1 MPSSRNPGRTA
12 GWLYLFIIVVGGFS
26 LIYPGRLIAPG
37 DPAATAR
44 LVLAHET
51 MFRLAIVSG
60 VLSYVAFIFL
70 GLALY
75 RLFERFDRAQ
85 AALMVAF
92 VGVMVMLGLALMV
105 NDVAAL
111 AVLNG
116 SDILGAFT
124 EAQRQAMAMMFFRV
138 GNRGTLIAETFWGLW
153 LLPLAVL
160 VIRSRALPRL
170 IGVVLILA
178 GLGWLTASVTGLLL
192 PEYAQAVGPFVR
204 VVTAGE
210 MVFMLWL
217 VIRGSRVVDTG
228 RTAE

>member
-1 MPSSRNPGRTA
+1 
-12 GWLYLFIIVVGGFS
+12 
-26 LIYPGRLIAPG
+26 
-37 DPAATAR
+37 
-44 LVLAHET
+44 VLAHET